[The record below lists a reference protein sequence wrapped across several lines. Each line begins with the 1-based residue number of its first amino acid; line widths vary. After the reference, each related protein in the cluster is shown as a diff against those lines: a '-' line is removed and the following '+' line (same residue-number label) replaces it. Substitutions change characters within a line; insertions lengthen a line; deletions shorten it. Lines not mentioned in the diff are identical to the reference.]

1 MRSRDSSRTEESR
14 SVIFTKLSET
24 VAVDKVGPLML
35 LEKMEL
41 ETAVTVDLLEATL
54 VCGWEDTL
62 VARQGWAGD
71 KDTTEKSE
79 SRSEGILQMGWW
91 AARMNS
97 SRSFSFRRLAISF
110 CRPDFS
116 SSSLSVSWKE
126 EKKRKWC
133 ELGYWITP
141 LQASL
146 GIR

>member
-24 VAVDKVGPLML
+24 VAVDKEGPQLLL

-41 ETAVTVDLLEATL
+41 EAAVKVGRLEATV
-54 VCGWEDTL
+54 VCGWEATL

-71 KDTTEKSE
+71 KETTEKSE

-110 CRPDFS
+110 CRLDFS
-116 SSSLSVSWKE
+116 SSS
-126 EKKRKWC
+126 
-133 ELGYWITP
+133 
-141 LQASL
+141 
-146 GIR
+146 

>member
-1 MRSRDSSRTEESR
+1 ME
-14 SVIFTKLSET
+14 
-24 VAVDKVGPLML
+24 VDKEAPLLLLL

-41 ETAVTVDLLEATL
+41 EAAVKVGRLEAMV

-71 KDTTEKSE
+71 KETTEKSE

-97 SRSFSFRRLAISF
+97 SRSFSFRRLAMSF

-126 EKKRKWC
+126 ENRKR
-133 ELGYWITP
+133 GSGV
-141 LQASL
+141 SL
-146 GIR
+146 AVR

>member
-24 VAVDKVGPLML
+24 VVVDKAGPLLLLL

-41 ETAVTVDLLEATL
+41 ETAVKVDLLEATL

-126 EKKRKWC
+126 EKR
-133 ELGYWITP
+133 GSGM
-141 LQASL
+141 SL
-146 GIR
+146 AVG